1 MFSKFFAVC
10 FLIVGSG
17 LTACTTTSSDDPL
30 AGYNH
35 TMFDANAAVDQS
47 LVEPFVKGYRDIT
60 PQPIRD
66 GVHNVLDNLRAPTDL
81 MNNVLQGKPDGAVQ
95 TVLRFVVNS
104 TIGIAGLFDPA
115 TSMGI
120 PLRTEDFGQTLA
132 VWGAGNGA
140 YVVLPFLGPSNVRD
154 TTGLVVDVFSH
165 PFAVVRYR
173 GETLV
178 QLTRFSVNAMDART
192 NAIDLIDN
200 LQENSVDQYAAYRS
214 LYEQSRA
221 DAIRDGELDVDDL
234 PDFDEFDDE

>member
-1 MFSKFFAVC
+1 MFYKFFSVC

-17 LTACTTTSSDDPL
+17 LTACATASPDDPL

-35 TMFDANAAVDQS
+35 AMFDANASVDTA
-47 LVEPFVKGYRDIT
+47 LIEPFVKGYRDVT
-60 PQPIRD
+60 PKPIRD

-81 MNNVLQGKPDGAVQ
+81 MNNVLQGKPGGAAQ
-95 TVLRFVVNS
+95 TLLRFVVNS

-115 TSMGI
+115 TGMGI

-132 VWGAGNGA
+132 VWGAGNGT

-154 TTGLVVDVFSH
+154 TAGLVVDVFSH

-173 GETLV
+173 GETIV
-178 QLTRFSVNAMDART
+178 QLTRFTVNGVDVRT
-192 NAIDLIDN
+192 NAIGLIDN
-200 LQENSVDQYAAYRS
+200 LEENSLDLYAAYRS